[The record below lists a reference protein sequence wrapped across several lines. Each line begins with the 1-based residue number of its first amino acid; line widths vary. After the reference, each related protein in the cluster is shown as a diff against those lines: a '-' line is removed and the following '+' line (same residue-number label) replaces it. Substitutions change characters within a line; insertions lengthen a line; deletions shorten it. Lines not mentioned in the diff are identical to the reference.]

1 MKNSLKE
8 LEKKTIFQE
17 YSFTKANLEYKKTV
31 IDENAKDFVSS
42 AYKIAGKEREVSD
55 EKNIE
60 ENKIREQKI
69 EDNKI
74 DESKIDVYIVKK
86 CKKLY
91 REISKRTHPD
101 KDTQGL
107 YTKIFIDATKSYEEF
122 KLLDLYQHCETLSIQ
137 YEIEEEDIALYKKEI
152 NINKNQIDSVEK
164 TFIYNW
170 STEPDEKIKD
180 DIIREFI
187 KIMWETII

>member
-42 AYKIAGKEREVSD
+42 AYKIAGKERGVSD
-55 EKNIE
+55 DKNIE

-69 EDNKI
+69 KDNKI
-74 DESKIDVYIVKK
+74 DESKINVYIVKK

-152 NINKNQIDSVEK
+152 KINKNQIDSVEK